1 MAGWVAVAGLL
12 LVRGTATSSRADDNR
27 DCLIDGEVLRS
38 IDAEQVFAACRRLA
52 REGDAVAQ
60 FNLGVMYQNGQ
71 GAPRD
76 LSEAARWFR
85 KAADQGYVDAEF
97 NLGILLSG
105 GQGVPRDYVQ
115 AYMWFSLAAQRD
127 DASAENRDALARL
140 MTPVQIARGKALVA
154 AWKPTTGP

>member
-1 MAGWVAVAGLL
+1 MTRWFAVAALL
-12 LVRGTATSSRADDNR
+12 LVAGTTTSPRADDNH
-27 DCLIDGEVLRS
+27 DCLIDGEALRRVN
-38 IDAEQVFAACRRLA
+38 AEHVFGACRRLA

-60 FNLGVMYQNGQ
+60 FNLGIMYQNGE

-76 LSEAARWFR
+76 LAEAARWFG
-85 KAADQGYVDAEF
+85 KSADQGYVDAEF
-97 NLGILLSG
+97 NLGILLAD

-127 DASAENRDALARL
+127 NASAENRDAIARL
-140 MTPVQIARGKALVA
+140 MTPEQIAQAKALAA